1 MVRAGLGAPLWFSSI
16 SPDPTPPPPAPGSSI
31 PSFHAHPPHGC
42 PRLAHL
48 CSPLPIYPLPP
59 GFLPVCSLGPGQVGH
74 LNLGQDVSSLRFFAI
89 CGLQEGFEPFA
100 INMQRPVTTWFS
112 KGLPQ
117 FEAVPPEHP
126 HYEVRTNPT
135 QHPQI
140 CFHTSF
146 SPQFSSPS
154 YSLSSVNVRPQT

>member
-1 MVRAGLGAPLWFSSI
+1 M
-16 SPDPTPPPPAPGSSI
+16 
-31 PSFHAHPPHGC
+31 
-42 PRLAHL
+42 
-48 CSPLPIYPLPP
+48 
-59 GFLPVCSLGPGQVGH
+59 CSLGPGQVGH

-117 FEAVPPEHP
+117 FEAMPPEHP

-146 SPQFSSPS
+146 SPQVSSPTFT
-154 YSLSSVNVRPQT
+154 LSSVNMLDHNLVEVSVRIVDSQGCLVGYQFSHSDMPNS